1 MSSTLSAPF
10 WGVFMTYS
18 SKSYIEEK
26 RAYWA
31 MILPAFTIYLLVMAF
46 PIVLSIV
53 LSVSNYSGGKMFGGE
68 KWGFAGFDAY
78 LRVFRDPWFW
88 NALKNNIYIV
98 LVSVFGQLPLGF
110 IFAYFIYAK
119 IVKAPEFWQGVLYV
133 PNIIS
138 VIVVGLLWQTIFSP
152 HGPIAEVINSIR
164 VREFQNQLRGIF
176 KAAGGFSL
184 SDDVIQ
190 KILDLVGP
198 SGQAIFSDPLIDLR
212 DLLSSFHGEPIE
224 EVYNAL
230 GNLFVQ
236 KWSPTFLT
244 RSNIAMLP
252 ILFVILWMYTGMYLI
267 LFLANMQKID
277 VQIVESA
284 RIDGAN
290 EGQVM
295 RYIILPALSGTI
307 VNAAILAISG
317 SLSSF
322 ALVFAMTGGGPSR
335 VTEILSIYMYNNAFL
350 GRPNFPLANAIS
362 LIMVLISFGLIV
374 LTKAVEK
381 RYGGKEE

>member
-1 MSSTLSAPF
+1 MAF
-10 WGVFMTYS
+10 S

-31 MILPAFTIYLLVMAF
+31 MVMPAFGIYLLVMAF

-98 LVSVFGQLPLGF
+98 LISVFGQLPLGF

-164 VREFQNQLRGIF
+164 VREFQSQLRGIF
-176 KAAGGFSL
+176 DAAGGFSL
-184 SDDVIQ
+184 SDDVL
-190 KILDLVGP
+190 KRILDLVGP
-198 SGQAIFSDPLIDLR
+198 SGQAMFSDPLVDLR
-212 DLLSSFHGEPIE
+212 DFLSSFHGEGIG

-230 GNLFVQ
+230 SNLFVQ
-236 KWSPTFLT
+236 KWSPAFLT
-244 RSNIAMLP
+244 KPNIAMLP

-277 VQIVESA
+277 VQVVESA

-322 ALVFAMTGGGPSR
+322 ALIFAMTGGGPSR

-362 LIMVLISFGLIV
+362 LIMVLISFGLIA

>member
-1 MSSTLSAPF
+1 MAHTNKTHL
-10 WGVFMTYS
+10 
-18 SKSYIEEK
+18 EEK

-31 MILPAFTIYLLVMAF
+31 MVMPSFALYLLVMAF
-46 PIVLSIV
+46 PIILSVI

-68 KWGFAGFDAY
+68 PWGFVGFDAY
-78 LRVFRDPWFW
+78 VRVFTDPWFW
-88 NALKNNIYIV
+88 NALKNNLYIV

-119 IVKAPEFWQGVLYV
+119 IVKAPGFWQGVLYV

-152 HGPIAEVINSIR
+152 HGPIGEIVNYFRVANFQAQLESI
-164 VREFQNQLRGIF
+164 FNT
-176 KAAGGFSL
+176 AGGFSL
-184 SDDVIQ
+184 SDEVLHN
-190 KILDLVGP
+190 ILNLAGP
-198 SGQAIFSDPLIDLR
+198 AGQSMFSDPVPELR
-212 DLLSSFHGEPIE
+212 DLLSSYQGQPMSDI
-224 EVYNAL
+224 YTAL
-230 GNLFVQ
+230 SNLFVQ
-236 KWSPTFLT
+236 KWSPAFLT
-244 RSNIAMLP
+244 KPDVAMLP
-252 ILFVILWMYTGMYLI
+252 VLFVILWMYTGMYLI

-277 VQIVESA
+277 AQIVESA

-295 RYIILPALSGTI
+295 RFIILPALSGTI
-307 VNAAILAISG
+307 VNSAILAISG

-322 ALVFAMTGGGPSR
+322 ALIFAMTGGGPSR
-335 VTEILSIYMYNNAFL
+335 VTEILSIFMYNNAFL

-362 LIMVLISFGLIV
+362 LIMVLISIALIV